1 MFLLLIFICS
11 GITSY
16 SQESVNSTG
25 NKAIGAGG
33 IVDYS
38 IGTVF
43 YSGLVGQSG
52 KVTQGIQHSYS
63 IESTDIKEIVE
74 QNAFSV
80 YPNPSSDNLTLDISH
95 YLGEDLSYQIVDIKG
110 VLVQKGIINN
120 KITNINLSELL
131 TSSYYLHIY
140 NSNKNN
146 IQTFKIIVSEK

>member
-1 MFLLLIFICS
+1 M
-11 GITSY
+11 
-16 SQESVNSTG
+16 
-25 NKAIGAGG
+25 K
-33 IVDYS
+33 
-38 IGTVF
+38 
-43 YSGLVGQSG
+43 
-52 KVTQGIQHSYS
+52 
-63 IESTDIKEIVE
+63 DIKE

-110 VLVQKGIINN
+110 VLVQKGMINN